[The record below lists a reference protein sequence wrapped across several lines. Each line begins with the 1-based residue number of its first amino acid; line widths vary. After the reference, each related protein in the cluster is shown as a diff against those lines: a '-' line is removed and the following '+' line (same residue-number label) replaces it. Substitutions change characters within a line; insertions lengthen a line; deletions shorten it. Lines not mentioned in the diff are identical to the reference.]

1 MQASLIKASLGHS
14 TLNYSVDIPCLT
26 LSNSYNLSFHF
37 YSCRP
42 RRDRNKGQYFNNNC
56 YLLALLN
63 DLLIKL
69 KKCLFK
75 SPPRLARSSMSEM
88 EPKGATLPLLHA
100 FGSIQI
106 DLIYH
111 GPQNSGISYNFCH
124 MSSTWLLK
132 INSPERK
139 WLWVAVCNLLLS
151 VIYYPYFQGNLK
163 EKTSAK
169 QFPHFILN
177 KNSIEISLPLAVHAF
192 ESSRTFSY
200 RLLCLPDSLC
210 FLYFLPF
217 RSKYVFENE
226 NNHRCMMLIFDR
238 YPVLSS
244 VSYAF
249 QHKPNWVKCR
259 VNKFMFK
266 PEYISA
272 FTQPG
277 L

>member
-63 DLLIKL
+63 VLLIKL

-139 WLWVAVCNLLLS
+139 WLLSGSVQSVIVSYLLS
-151 VIYYPYFQGNLK
+151 IFSGEFKRENISKTIATFYFK
-163 EKTSAK
+163 
-169 QFPHFILN
+169 
-177 KNSIEISLPLAVHAF
+177 
-192 ESSRTFSY
+192 
-200 RLLCLPDSLC
+200 
-210 FLYFLPF
+210 
-217 RSKYVFENE
+217 
-226 NNHRCMMLIFDR
+226 
-238 YPVLSS
+238 
-244 VSYAF
+244 
-249 QHKPNWVKCR
+249 
-259 VNKFMFK
+259 
-266 PEYISA
+266 
-272 FTQPG
+272 
-277 L
+277 